1 MIWLLLLN
9 TVFSSMM
16 SGIIWF
22 VQIVHYPLFKSLS
35 KEDFIDYQSKHVKLT
50 GNIVGPFMLME
61 LIVSIYVALWNTH
74 NELAYLVWSN
84 FGLLTLI
91 WLSTFF
97 LQVPLHN
104 RLLEG
109 FDHRV
114 HCSLVRGN
122 WIRTCAWTM
131 KMVLSLF
138 LAKRYHDFH
147 GF

>member
-35 KEDFIDYQSKHVKLT
+35 EEDFIDYQSKHVKLT
-50 GNIVGPFMLME
+50 GNIVGPFMLIE

-84 FGLLTLI
+84 FGLLISI

-114 HCSLVRGN
+114 HVSLVRGN

-138 LAKRYHDFH
+138 LVKRYHDFY

>member
-109 FDHRV
+109 FDHSV
-114 HCSLVRGN
+114 HVSLVRGN

-138 LAKRYHDFH
+138 LAKRYHDFY